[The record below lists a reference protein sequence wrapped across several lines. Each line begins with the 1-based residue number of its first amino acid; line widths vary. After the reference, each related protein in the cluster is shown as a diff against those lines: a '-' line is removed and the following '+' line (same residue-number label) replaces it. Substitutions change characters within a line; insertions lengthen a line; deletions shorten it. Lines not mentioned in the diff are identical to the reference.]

1 MTKPAKRP
9 GRAAAVARQK
19 AVKARHGAGSKQ
31 HKAAMATTKKYDSAV
46 KRAASKAPGKGST
59 GTWSSSKTKGS
70 TGHTGVK
77 SPTPPRIPRGGST
90 GATSARGS
98 TGSGRGATGSYG
110 ATSGRGGTGRGRGY
124 GCTGAGRGASD
135 SGGGPGGG
143 GPRLGRPS
151 SRGSTGKSVKYKK
164 AAGKKLKV

>member
-46 KRAASKAPGKGST
+46 KRAASKAPGKQGST
-59 GTWSSSKTKGS
+59 GRPGGKQGSAGPSSRGS
-70 TGHTGVK
+70 TGAGK
-77 SPTPPRIPRGGST
+77 
-90 GATSARGS
+90 GATSARGG
-98 TGSGRGATGSYG
+98 TGAGRSATGSYG

-124 GCTGAGRGASD
+124 GSTGAGRGASD